1 MPGSSGISPKTGPAA
16 TRKISPADVPAD
28 LVEKLGALGY
38 VSGGG
43 SPDRGS
49 GADPKDKIGEYKVL
63 NALLHDGLLKLRD
76 KDYAGGAARFRELTK
91 RGIDSFESHYYFG
104 EALVGL
110 GRWRE
115 AADEFERAIPRLPG
129 FAASYLTLADCRV
142 AMGDRSGAIAA
153 LRQGERAVPTDPRMY
168 RRLGDLYRDGGDLQ
182 QAARSFREAMAR
194 DPGEASQWNSLGMI
208 VGAEGNLSEAER
220 LFREA
225 IERDPREARLHL
237 QPWPHA
243 PARTPRRRS
252 GPLLPQDAGVE
263 SGICRRERSTKGD
276 REEVRQIA
284 NVVSRLELEPHAE
297 LQPSRIDVPRRHAER
312 AGLIPATA
320 QDVFCRVGVR
330 QIEHVEE
337 QVQIGTAEGDRLLD
351 ARVDQVQARHAPA
364 AVERLHVNGRIA
376 RKTETA
382 DAHLPR
388 PRPAGLVLQIAGY
401 QEIPRKVVDHLG
413 LRHDRAI
420 ANQQAIGVD
429 EIVLTALTCLPRPTC
444 PNVRTCHFAPTA
456 GPCVLDGSRPS
467 DFDSTSD
474 SVPCQ
479 LLDIRLVPVMVT
491 PLYLLNSPAT
501 FVI

>member
-1 MPGSSGISPKTGPAA
+1 MSPALDDTPSFAESLTPRIHYGWSDLRSVRDGRWKFILAPKAELYDLSSDPGELHNLIDAEPLRARALHAGLERHLAEDSPSA

-115 AADEFERAIPRLPG
+115 AATEFERAIPRLPG

-225 IERDPREARLHL
+225 IERDPREARYTYNLGLTL
-237 QPWPHA
+237 Q
-243 PARTPRRRS
+243 
-252 GPLLPQDAGVE
+252 
-263 SGICRRERSTKGD
+263 REHRADEAVPYFRKT
-276 REEVRQIA
+276 
-284 NVVSRLELEPHAE
+284 LELNPGFAAA
-297 LQPSRIDVPRRHAER
+297 S
-312 AGLIPATA
+312 
-320 QDVFCRVGVR
+320 
-330 QIEHVEE
+330 
-337 QVQIGTAEGDRLLD
+337 DRL
-351 ARVDQVQARHAPA
+351 
-364 AVERLHVNGRIA
+364 
-376 RKTETA
+376 K
-382 DAHLPR
+382 
-388 PRPAGLVLQIAGY
+388 
-401 QEIPRKVVDHLG
+401 EIEKR
-413 LRHDRAI
+413 
-420 ANQQAIGVD
+420 
-429 EIVLTALTCLPRPTC
+429 
-444 PNVRTCHFAPTA
+444 
-456 GPCVLDGSRPS
+456 
-467 DFDSTSD
+467 
-474 SVPCQ
+474 
-479 LLDIRLVPVMVT
+479 
-491 PLYLLNSPAT
+491 
-501 FVI
+501 